1 MVMYKITNKK
11 YKHAIHYILNRNKA
25 ESENSENLLRLNS
38 TDKIL
43 LILSVMMSACVCS
56 IYLL

>member
-11 YKHAIHYILNRNKA
+11 YKYAIHYILNKNKA
-25 ESENSENLLRLNS
+25 ESENSWNLQRLNS

-43 LILSVMMSACVCS
+43 LILRVIWAKWSLH
-56 IYLL
+56 IHLN